1 MTITSESLADFGV
14 RNITAYAT
22 EVNLDRAVP
31 ELYDGLKPVFRRVAW
46 SAHAFNPKETVKSA
60 KIVGHCFAA
69 GTKVL
74 KREGQTTVE
83 TPIEA
88 IKVGHAVLTDA
99 PCRFANDT
107 PFRLVTKTFVIPQQ
121 KLLRVTTTTSTVDC
135 TTDQVFY
142 GADDRE
148 IQASKLL
155 VGDKL
160 KTVYCGELTLATV
173 LSVDALTGL
182 HDVYDIEVEQR
193 HRFYA
198 NGLLSHNCI
207 GSYHPHGDCLDGD
220 TEFYC
225 LDGKVRTIRDIYE
238 SGVDSIDVLSYDS
251 KTGTLVP
258 AVAHS
263 FRIGQRTKKTYQITF
278 SNGTTIEA
286 TANHPFFVRGEGW
299 VKAEDLEVGMPM
311 ASGGIIM
318 DADYRSICFS
328 NASYR
333 PIYSLVVPDKKLSAN
348 QIRHHINHNRHD
360 DRPSNLAI
368 LSRAEHAKHH
378 KESYLKGLQLGRDS
392 LFGSPRSKMRQAVKR
407 KNSALMTAYNKA
419 LPLIKAVKV
428 VTYLLE
434 RNIPVTPENY
444 EAYRA
449 QVMYGATRL
458 GSLQK
463 YGHDLDSVKKIA
475 LNGGYKLDTSAA
487 VGFTKGLS
495 KKRHRVPRSLG
506 VKNRS
511 SLLINCSRVI
521 TRMYAD
527 NAPITWES
535 YEEYRSY
542 YTHEIGGGYGAIN
555 GRSVP
560 TRQTLCRHFQTD
572 SFATIARKIAYL
584 GYGVSIKKIAVITY
598 GRAKPMYDFTVD
610 GLQNAIVLLPRKHDG
625 RRVFIVA
632 HNSAAYGAMQ
642 TMVNSN
648 VPLLDGIGNWGSL
661 LDPPAA
667 MRYTVCRLSKVGL
680 SVMDSDYLAVTSM
693 VPNYD
698 DTTTEPVVLPAKLPF
713 LILNGAEGIGVGIT
727 CSIPTFTV
735 ESVVDVLTRLL
746 SGEKL
751 KVTDLARLLK
761 PKQYYGGRLVNSESN
776 KAQWLQLM
784 KTGQASVEF
793 EAPLEVD
800 EAKKQITV
808 GEWPNGLNPEKF
820 VQKVRA
826 MPETQRCYNSKGS
839 TTFVIECKKAYNM
852 VQFHDFVEKVR
863 KLARAKSNYKF
874 NCTHRVAK
882 TEDGI
887 TTYQTQFL
895 KLSVGQFIVQW
906 LKLRI
911 ELEKRVINYRIAR
924 EQKAIDYSNLLLYA
938 STKLDVIFKA
948 LRSSDAVAYMVR
960 NMDVDE
966 TQAKAILELKV
977 RQLSK
982 LDQAEIKQKLAA
994 QKKRMTELQANLKR
1008 PKNSVKKEMQSLLT
1022 LVKEDAILRD
1032 KKDNQKLIVK

>member
-46 SAHAFNPKETVKSA
+46 SAHSFNPKETVKSA

-74 KREGQTTVE
+74 KREGQTLVE
-83 TPIEA
+83 APIES

-99 PCRFANDT
+99 HCRFANDT
-107 PFRLVTKTFVIPQQ
+107 PYRLVTKTFVIPQQ
-121 KLLRVTTTTSTVDC
+121 KLLRITTTLRTVDC

-155 VGDKL
+155 VGDKV
-160 KTVYCGELTLATV
+160 KAVYHGESILATV
-173 LSVDALTGL
+173 LSVDALDGL

-207 GSYHPHGDCLDGD
+207 GSYHPHGD
-220 TEFYC
+220 
-225 LDGKVRTIRDIYE
+225 
-238 SGVDSIDVLSYDS
+238 
-251 KTGTLVP
+251 
-258 AVAHS
+258 
-263 FRIGQRTKKTYQITF
+263 
-278 SNGTTIEA
+278 
-286 TANHPFFVRGEGW
+286 
-299 VKAEDLEVGMPM
+299 
-311 ASGGIIM
+311 
-318 DADYRSICFS
+318 
-328 NASYR
+328 
-333 PIYSLVVPDKKLSAN
+333 
-348 QIRHHINHNRHD
+348 
-360 DRPSNLAI
+360 
-368 LSRAEHAKHH
+368 
-378 KESYLKGLQLGRDS
+378 
-392 LFGSPRSKMRQAVKR
+392 QA
-407 KNSALMTAYNKA
+407 
-419 LPLIKAVKV
+419 
-428 VTYLLE
+428 
-434 RNIPVTPENY
+434 
-444 EAYRA
+444 
-449 QVMYGATRL
+449 
-458 GSLQK
+458 
-463 YGHDLDSVKKIA
+463 
-475 LNGGYKLDTSAA
+475 
-487 VGFTKGLS
+487 
-495 KKRHRVPRSLG
+495 
-506 VKNRS
+506 
-511 SLLINCSRVI
+511 C
-521 TRMYAD
+521 
-527 NAPITWES
+527 
-535 YEEYRSY
+535 
-542 YTHEIGGGYGAIN
+542 
-555 GRSVP
+555 
-560 TRQTLCRHFQTD
+560 
-572 SFATIARKIAYL
+572 
-584 GYGVSIKKIAVITY
+584 
-598 GRAKPMYDFTVD
+598 
-610 GLQNAIVLLPRKHDG
+610 
-625 RRVFIVA
+625 
-632 HNSAAYGAMQ
+632 YGAMV
-642 TMVNSN
+642 TMVNSS

-667 MRYTVCRLSKVGL
+667 QRYTVCRLSKVGQA
-680 SVMDSDYLAVTSM
+680 VMDSDYLAVTSM

-793 EAPLEVD
+793 ESPLEVD

-994 QKKRMTELQANLKR
+994 QKKRMAELQANLKR

-1032 KKDNQKLIVK
+1032 RKDNQKLIVK

>member
-107 PFRLVTKTFVIPQQ
+107 PFRLVTRTFVIPQQ

-173 LSVDALTGL
+173 LSVDTLDGL

-198 NGLLSHNCI
+198 NRLLSHNCI
-207 GSYHPHGDCLDGD
+207 GSYHPHGD
-220 TEFYC
+220 
-225 LDGKVRTIRDIYE
+225 
-238 SGVDSIDVLSYDS
+238 
-251 KTGTLVP
+251 
-258 AVAHS
+258 
-263 FRIGQRTKKTYQITF
+263 
-278 SNGTTIEA
+278 
-286 TANHPFFVRGEGW
+286 
-299 VKAEDLEVGMPM
+299 
-311 ASGGIIM
+311 
-318 DADYRSICFS
+318 
-328 NASYR
+328 
-333 PIYSLVVPDKKLSAN
+333 
-348 QIRHHINHNRHD
+348 
-360 DRPSNLAI
+360 
-368 LSRAEHAKHH
+368 
-378 KESYLKGLQLGRDS
+378 
-392 LFGSPRSKMRQAVKR
+392 QA
-407 KNSALMTAYNKA
+407 
-419 LPLIKAVKV
+419 
-428 VTYLLE
+428 
-434 RNIPVTPENY
+434 
-444 EAYRA
+444 
-449 QVMYGATRL
+449 
-458 GSLQK
+458 
-463 YGHDLDSVKKIA
+463 
-475 LNGGYKLDTSAA
+475 
-487 VGFTKGLS
+487 
-495 KKRHRVPRSLG
+495 
-506 VKNRS
+506 
-511 SLLINCSRVI
+511 C
-521 TRMYAD
+521 
-527 NAPITWES
+527 
-535 YEEYRSY
+535 
-542 YTHEIGGGYGAIN
+542 
-555 GRSVP
+555 
-560 TRQTLCRHFQTD
+560 
-572 SFATIARKIAYL
+572 
-584 GYGVSIKKIAVITY
+584 
-598 GRAKPMYDFTVD
+598 
-610 GLQNAIVLLPRKHDG
+610 
-625 RRVFIVA
+625 
-632 HNSAAYGAMQ
+632 YGAMV
-642 TMVNSN
+642 TMVNSS

-667 MRYTVCRLSKVGL
+667 QRYTVCRLSKVGQA
-680 SVMDSDYLAVTSM
+680 VMDSDYLAVTSM

-751 KVTDLARLLK
+751 KTSDLARLLK

-938 STKLDVIFKA
+938 STKLDAIFKA

-966 TQAKAILELKV
+966 TQAKTILELKV

-994 QKKRMTELQANLKR
+994 QKKRMAELQANLKR

>member
-74 KREGQTTVE
+74 KREGQTLVE
-83 TPIEA
+83 APIES

-107 PFRLVTKTFVIPQQ
+107 PYRLVTKTFVIPQQ

-155 VGDKL
+155 VGDKV
-160 KTVYCGELTLATV
+160 KAVYHGESILVTV
-173 LSVDALTGL
+173 LSVDALDGL

-207 GSYHPHGDCLDGD
+207 GSYHPHGD
-220 TEFYC
+220 
-225 LDGKVRTIRDIYE
+225 
-238 SGVDSIDVLSYDS
+238 
-251 KTGTLVP
+251 
-258 AVAHS
+258 
-263 FRIGQRTKKTYQITF
+263 
-278 SNGTTIEA
+278 
-286 TANHPFFVRGEGW
+286 
-299 VKAEDLEVGMPM
+299 
-311 ASGGIIM
+311 
-318 DADYRSICFS
+318 
-328 NASYR
+328 
-333 PIYSLVVPDKKLSAN
+333 
-348 QIRHHINHNRHD
+348 
-360 DRPSNLAI
+360 
-368 LSRAEHAKHH
+368 
-378 KESYLKGLQLGRDS
+378 
-392 LFGSPRSKMRQAVKR
+392 QA
-407 KNSALMTAYNKA
+407 
-419 LPLIKAVKV
+419 
-428 VTYLLE
+428 
-434 RNIPVTPENY
+434 
-444 EAYRA
+444 
-449 QVMYGATRL
+449 
-458 GSLQK
+458 
-463 YGHDLDSVKKIA
+463 
-475 LNGGYKLDTSAA
+475 
-487 VGFTKGLS
+487 
-495 KKRHRVPRSLG
+495 
-506 VKNRS
+506 
-511 SLLINCSRVI
+511 C
-521 TRMYAD
+521 
-527 NAPITWES
+527 
-535 YEEYRSY
+535 
-542 YTHEIGGGYGAIN
+542 
-555 GRSVP
+555 
-560 TRQTLCRHFQTD
+560 
-572 SFATIARKIAYL
+572 
-584 GYGVSIKKIAVITY
+584 
-598 GRAKPMYDFTVD
+598 
-610 GLQNAIVLLPRKHDG
+610 
-625 RRVFIVA
+625 
-632 HNSAAYGAMQ
+632 YGAMV
-642 TMVNSN
+642 TMVNSS

-667 MRYTVCRLSKVGL
+667 QRYTVCRLSKVGQA
-680 SVMDSDYLAVTSM
+680 VMDSDYLAVTSM

-751 KVTDLARLLK
+751 KVTDLAKLLK
-761 PKQYYGGRLVNSESN
+761 PKQYYGGRLVNSEAN

-887 TTYQTQFL
+887 TMYQTQFL

-994 QKKRMTELQANLKR
+994 QKKRMAELQANLKR
-1008 PKNSVKKEMQSLLT
+1008 PKTSVKKEMQSLLT

>member
-74 KREGQTTVE
+74 KREGQALVE
-83 TPIEA
+83 APIES

-99 PCRFANDT
+99 PCCFANDT
-107 PFRLVTKTFVIPQQ
+107 PYRLVTKTFVIPQQ
-121 KLLRVTTTTSTVDC
+121 KLLRITTTLSTVDC

-148 IQASKLL
+148 IQVSNLL
-155 VGDKL
+155 VGDKV
-160 KTVYCGELTLATV
+160 KAIYRGESILATV
-173 LSVDALTGL
+173 LSVDALDGL

-207 GSYHPHGDCLDGD
+207 GSYHPHGD
-220 TEFYC
+220 
-225 LDGKVRTIRDIYE
+225 
-238 SGVDSIDVLSYDS
+238 
-251 KTGTLVP
+251 
-258 AVAHS
+258 
-263 FRIGQRTKKTYQITF
+263 
-278 SNGTTIEA
+278 
-286 TANHPFFVRGEGW
+286 
-299 VKAEDLEVGMPM
+299 
-311 ASGGIIM
+311 
-318 DADYRSICFS
+318 
-328 NASYR
+328 
-333 PIYSLVVPDKKLSAN
+333 
-348 QIRHHINHNRHD
+348 
-360 DRPSNLAI
+360 
-368 LSRAEHAKHH
+368 
-378 KESYLKGLQLGRDS
+378 
-392 LFGSPRSKMRQAVKR
+392 QA
-407 KNSALMTAYNKA
+407 
-419 LPLIKAVKV
+419 
-428 VTYLLE
+428 
-434 RNIPVTPENY
+434 
-444 EAYRA
+444 
-449 QVMYGATRL
+449 
-458 GSLQK
+458 
-463 YGHDLDSVKKIA
+463 
-475 LNGGYKLDTSAA
+475 
-487 VGFTKGLS
+487 
-495 KKRHRVPRSLG
+495 
-506 VKNRS
+506 
-511 SLLINCSRVI
+511 C
-521 TRMYAD
+521 
-527 NAPITWES
+527 
-535 YEEYRSY
+535 
-542 YTHEIGGGYGAIN
+542 
-555 GRSVP
+555 
-560 TRQTLCRHFQTD
+560 
-572 SFATIARKIAYL
+572 
-584 GYGVSIKKIAVITY
+584 
-598 GRAKPMYDFTVD
+598 
-610 GLQNAIVLLPRKHDG
+610 
-625 RRVFIVA
+625 
-632 HNSAAYGAMQ
+632 YGAMV
-642 TMVNSN
+642 TMVNSS

-667 MRYTVCRLSKVGL
+667 QRYTVCRLSKVGQA
-680 SVMDSDYLAVTSM
+680 VMDSDYLAVTSM

-820 VQKVRA
+820 VQKVRD

-948 LRSSDAVAYMVR
+948 LRSSDAIAYMVR

-994 QKKRMTELQANLKR
+994 QKKRMAELQANLKR

>member
-46 SAHAFNPKETVKSA
+46 SAHSFNPKESVKSA

-74 KREGQTTVE
+74 KREGQTLVE
-83 TPIEA
+83 APIES

-107 PFRLVTKTFVIPQQ
+107 PYRLVTKTFVIPQQ
-121 KLLRVTTTTSTVDC
+121 KLLRITTTLSTVDC

-148 IQASKLL
+148 IQASNLL
-155 VGDKL
+155 VGDRVKA
-160 KTVYCGELTLATV
+160 VYRGELILVTV
-173 LSVDALTGL
+173 LSVDALDGL

-207 GSYHPHGDCLDGD
+207 GSYSPH
-220 TEFYC
+220 
-225 LDGKVRTIRDIYE
+225 
-238 SGVDSIDVLSYDS
+238 SDV
-251 KTGTLVP
+251 GT
-258 AVAHS
+258 
-263 FRIGQRTKKTYQITF
+263 
-278 SNGTTIEA
+278 
-286 TANHPFFVRGEGW
+286 
-299 VKAEDLEVGMPM
+299 
-311 ASGGIIM
+311 
-318 DADYRSICFS
+318 
-328 NASYR
+328 
-333 PIYSLVVPDKKLSAN
+333 
-348 QIRHHINHNRHD
+348 
-360 DRPSNLAI
+360 
-368 LSRAEHAKHH
+368 
-378 KESYLKGLQLGRDS
+378 
-392 LFGSPRSKMRQAVKR
+392 
-407 KNSALMTAYNKA
+407 
-419 LPLIKAVKV
+419 
-428 VTYLLE
+428 
-434 RNIPVTPENY
+434 
-444 EAYRA
+444 
-449 QVMYGATRL
+449 
-458 GSLQK
+458 
-463 YGHDLDSVKKIA
+463 
-475 LNGGYKLDTSAA
+475 
-487 VGFTKGLS
+487 
-495 KKRHRVPRSLG
+495 
-506 VKNRS
+506 
-511 SLLINCSRVI
+511 
-521 TRMYAD
+521 
-527 NAPITWES
+527 
-535 YEEYRSY
+535 
-542 YTHEIGGGYGAIN
+542 
-555 GRSVP
+555 
-560 TRQTLCRHFQTD
+560 
-572 SFATIARKIAYL
+572 
-584 GYGVSIKKIAVITY
+584 
-598 GRAKPMYDFTVD
+598 
-610 GLQNAIVLLPRKHDG
+610 
-625 RRVFIVA
+625 
-632 HNSAAYGAMQ
+632 YGAMV

-648 VPLLDGIGNWGSL
+648 VPLIEGIGNWGSL

-667 MRYTVCRLSKVGL
+667 MRYSNAKLSKVGL
-680 SVMDSDYLAVTSM
+680 SVMDPDYLAVTSM

-698 DTTTEPVVLPAKLPF
+698 DTTTEPVILPAKLPF

-761 PKQYYGGRLVNSESN
+761 PKQYYGGRLVNNESN

-994 QKKRMTELQANLKR
+994 QKKRMAELQANLKR

>member
-74 KREGQTTVE
+74 KREGQALVE
-83 TPIEA
+83 VPIES

-107 PFRLVTKTFVIPQQ
+107 PYRLVTKTFVIPQQ
-121 KLLRVTTTTSTVDC
+121 KLLRITTTLRTVDC

-155 VGDKL
+155 VGDKV
-160 KTVYCGELTLATV
+160 KAVYHGESILATV
-173 LSVDALTGL
+173 LSVDALDGL

-207 GSYHPHGDCLDGD
+207 GSYHPHGD
-220 TEFYC
+220 
-225 LDGKVRTIRDIYE
+225 
-238 SGVDSIDVLSYDS
+238 
-251 KTGTLVP
+251 
-258 AVAHS
+258 
-263 FRIGQRTKKTYQITF
+263 
-278 SNGTTIEA
+278 
-286 TANHPFFVRGEGW
+286 
-299 VKAEDLEVGMPM
+299 
-311 ASGGIIM
+311 
-318 DADYRSICFS
+318 
-328 NASYR
+328 
-333 PIYSLVVPDKKLSAN
+333 
-348 QIRHHINHNRHD
+348 
-360 DRPSNLAI
+360 
-368 LSRAEHAKHH
+368 
-378 KESYLKGLQLGRDS
+378 
-392 LFGSPRSKMRQAVKR
+392 QA
-407 KNSALMTAYNKA
+407 
-419 LPLIKAVKV
+419 
-428 VTYLLE
+428 
-434 RNIPVTPENY
+434 
-444 EAYRA
+444 
-449 QVMYGATRL
+449 
-458 GSLQK
+458 
-463 YGHDLDSVKKIA
+463 
-475 LNGGYKLDTSAA
+475 
-487 VGFTKGLS
+487 
-495 KKRHRVPRSLG
+495 
-506 VKNRS
+506 
-511 SLLINCSRVI
+511 C
-521 TRMYAD
+521 
-527 NAPITWES
+527 
-535 YEEYRSY
+535 
-542 YTHEIGGGYGAIN
+542 
-555 GRSVP
+555 
-560 TRQTLCRHFQTD
+560 
-572 SFATIARKIAYL
+572 
-584 GYGVSIKKIAVITY
+584 
-598 GRAKPMYDFTVD
+598 
-610 GLQNAIVLLPRKHDG
+610 
-625 RRVFIVA
+625 
-632 HNSAAYGAMQ
+632 YGAMV
-642 TMVNSN
+642 TMVNSS

-667 MRYTVCRLSKVGL
+667 QRYTVCRLSKVGQA
-680 SVMDSDYLAVTSM
+680 VMDSDYLAVTSM

-793 EAPLEVD
+793 ESPLEVD

-994 QKKRMTELQANLKR
+994 QKKRMAELQANLKR

-1032 KKDNQKLIVK
+1032 RKDNQKLIVK

>member
-31 ELYDGLKPVFRRVAW
+31 ELYDGLKPVLRRVAW
-46 SAHAFNPKETVKSA
+46 SAHPFNPKDTIKSA
-60 KIVGHCFAA
+60 
-69 GTKVL
+69 
-74 KREGQTTVE
+74 
-83 TPIEA
+83 
-88 IKVGHAVLTDA
+88 
-99 PCRFANDT
+99 
-107 PFRLVTKTFVIPQQ
+107 RLVGVAMGK
-121 KLLRVTTTTSTVDC
+121 
-135 TTDQVFY
+135 
-142 GADDRE
+142 
-148 IQASKLL
+148 
-155 VGDKL
+155 
-160 KTVYCGELTLATV
+160 
-173 LSVDALTGL
+173 
-182 HDVYDIEVEQR
+182 
-193 HRFYA
+193 
-198 NGLLSHNCI
+198 
-207 GSYHPHGDCLDGD
+207 YHPHGD
-220 TEFYC
+220 
-225 LDGKVRTIRDIYE
+225 
-238 SGVDSIDVLSYDS
+238 
-251 KTGTLVP
+251 
-258 AVAHS
+258 
-263 FRIGQRTKKTYQITF
+263 Q
-278 SNGTTIEA
+278 
-286 TANHPFFVRGEGW
+286 
-299 VKAEDLEVGMPM
+299 
-311 ASGGIIM
+311 
-318 DADYRSICFS
+318 
-328 NASYR
+328 
-333 PIYSLVVPDKKLSAN
+333 
-348 QIRHHINHNRHD
+348 
-360 DRPSNLAI
+360 AI
-368 LSRAEHAKHH
+368 
-378 KESYLKGLQLGRDS
+378 
-392 LFGSPRSKMRQAVKR
+392 
-407 KNSALMTAYNKA
+407 
-419 LPLIKAVKV
+419 
-428 VTYLLE
+428 
-434 RNIPVTPENY
+434 
-444 EAYRA
+444 
-449 QVMYGATRL
+449 
-458 GSLQK
+458 
-463 YGHDLDSVKKIA
+463 
-475 LNGGYKLDTSAA
+475 
-487 VGFTKGLS
+487 
-495 KKRHRVPRSLG
+495 
-506 VKNRS
+506 
-511 SLLINCSRVI
+511 
-521 TRMYAD
+521 
-527 NAPITWES
+527 
-535 YEEYRSY
+535 
-542 YTHEIGGGYGAIN
+542 
-555 GRSVP
+555 
-560 TRQTLCRHFQTD
+560 
-572 SFATIARKIAYL
+572 
-584 GYGVSIKKIAVITY
+584 
-598 GRAKPMYDFTVD
+598 
-610 GLQNAIVLLPRKHDG
+610 
-625 RRVFIVA
+625 
-632 HNSAAYGAMQ
+632 YGAMQ

-648 VPLLDGIGNWGSL
+648 VPLLEGVGNWGSL

-667 MRYTVCRLSKVGL
+667 MRYTVCRLSKAGL
-680 SVMDSDYLAVTSM
+680 STMDSDYLAVTSM

-698 DTTTEPVVLPAKLPF
+698 DTDKEPVVLPAKLPF

-751 KVTDLARLLK
+751 KITDLARLLK

-839 TTFVIECKKAYNM
+839 TTFVIECKKAYNR

-994 QKKRMTELQANLKR
+994 QKKRMAELQANLKR

>member
-74 KREGQTTVE
+74 KREGQTLVE
-83 TPIEA
+83 APIES

-99 PCRFANDT
+99 HCRFANDT
-107 PFRLVTKTFVIPQQ
+107 PYRLVTKTFVIPQQ
-121 KLLRVTTTTSTVDC
+121 KLLRITTTLRTVDC

-155 VGDKL
+155 VGDKV
-160 KTVYCGELTLATV
+160 KAVYHGESILATV
-173 LSVDALTGL
+173 LSVDALDGL

-207 GSYHPHGDCLDGD
+207 GSYHPHGD
-220 TEFYC
+220 
-225 LDGKVRTIRDIYE
+225 
-238 SGVDSIDVLSYDS
+238 
-251 KTGTLVP
+251 
-258 AVAHS
+258 
-263 FRIGQRTKKTYQITF
+263 
-278 SNGTTIEA
+278 
-286 TANHPFFVRGEGW
+286 
-299 VKAEDLEVGMPM
+299 
-311 ASGGIIM
+311 
-318 DADYRSICFS
+318 
-328 NASYR
+328 
-333 PIYSLVVPDKKLSAN
+333 
-348 QIRHHINHNRHD
+348 
-360 DRPSNLAI
+360 
-368 LSRAEHAKHH
+368 
-378 KESYLKGLQLGRDS
+378 
-392 LFGSPRSKMRQAVKR
+392 QA
-407 KNSALMTAYNKA
+407 
-419 LPLIKAVKV
+419 
-428 VTYLLE
+428 
-434 RNIPVTPENY
+434 
-444 EAYRA
+444 
-449 QVMYGATRL
+449 
-458 GSLQK
+458 
-463 YGHDLDSVKKIA
+463 
-475 LNGGYKLDTSAA
+475 
-487 VGFTKGLS
+487 
-495 KKRHRVPRSLG
+495 
-506 VKNRS
+506 
-511 SLLINCSRVI
+511 C
-521 TRMYAD
+521 
-527 NAPITWES
+527 
-535 YEEYRSY
+535 
-542 YTHEIGGGYGAIN
+542 
-555 GRSVP
+555 
-560 TRQTLCRHFQTD
+560 
-572 SFATIARKIAYL
+572 
-584 GYGVSIKKIAVITY
+584 
-598 GRAKPMYDFTVD
+598 
-610 GLQNAIVLLPRKHDG
+610 
-625 RRVFIVA
+625 
-632 HNSAAYGAMQ
+632 YGAMV
-642 TMVNSN
+642 TMVNSS

-667 MRYTVCRLSKVGL
+667 QRYTVCRLSKVGQA
-680 SVMDSDYLAVTSM
+680 VMDSDYLAVTSM

-751 KVTDLARLLK
+751 KVTDLAKLLK

-948 LRSSDAVAYMVR
+948 LRSSDAVAYMIR

-994 QKKRMTELQANLKR
+994 QKKRMAELQANLKR

-1032 KKDNQKLIVK
+1032 RKDNQKLIVK

>member
-74 KREGQTTVE
+74 KREGQTLIE
-83 TPIEA
+83 APIES

-107 PFRLVTKTFVIPQQ
+107 PYRLVTKTFVIPQQ
-121 KLLRVTTTTSTVDC
+121 KLLRVTTTLSTVDC

-142 GADDRE
+142 GVDDRE
-148 IQASKLL
+148 IQASNLL
-155 VGDKL
+155 VGDKV
-160 KTVYCGELTLATV
+160 KAVYRGESILATV
-173 LSVDALTGL
+173 LSVDALDGL

-207 GSYHPHGDCLDGD
+207 GSYHPHGD
-220 TEFYC
+220 
-225 LDGKVRTIRDIYE
+225 
-238 SGVDSIDVLSYDS
+238 
-251 KTGTLVP
+251 
-258 AVAHS
+258 
-263 FRIGQRTKKTYQITF
+263 
-278 SNGTTIEA
+278 
-286 TANHPFFVRGEGW
+286 
-299 VKAEDLEVGMPM
+299 
-311 ASGGIIM
+311 
-318 DADYRSICFS
+318 
-328 NASYR
+328 
-333 PIYSLVVPDKKLSAN
+333 
-348 QIRHHINHNRHD
+348 
-360 DRPSNLAI
+360 
-368 LSRAEHAKHH
+368 
-378 KESYLKGLQLGRDS
+378 
-392 LFGSPRSKMRQAVKR
+392 QA
-407 KNSALMTAYNKA
+407 
-419 LPLIKAVKV
+419 
-428 VTYLLE
+428 
-434 RNIPVTPENY
+434 
-444 EAYRA
+444 
-449 QVMYGATRL
+449 
-458 GSLQK
+458 
-463 YGHDLDSVKKIA
+463 
-475 LNGGYKLDTSAA
+475 
-487 VGFTKGLS
+487 
-495 KKRHRVPRSLG
+495 
-506 VKNRS
+506 
-511 SLLINCSRVI
+511 C
-521 TRMYAD
+521 
-527 NAPITWES
+527 
-535 YEEYRSY
+535 
-542 YTHEIGGGYGAIN
+542 
-555 GRSVP
+555 
-560 TRQTLCRHFQTD
+560 
-572 SFATIARKIAYL
+572 
-584 GYGVSIKKIAVITY
+584 
-598 GRAKPMYDFTVD
+598 
-610 GLQNAIVLLPRKHDG
+610 
-625 RRVFIVA
+625 
-632 HNSAAYGAMQ
+632 YGAMV
-642 TMVNSN
+642 TMVNSS

-667 MRYTVCRLSKVGL
+667 QRYTVCRLSKVGQA
-680 SVMDSDYLAVTSM
+680 VMDSDYLAVTSM

-776 KAQWLQLM
+776 KAQWIQLM

-982 LDQAEIKQKLAA
+982 LDQAEIKQKLSA
-994 QKKRMTELQANLKR
+994 QKKRMAELQANLKR

>member
-46 SAHAFNPKETVKSA
+46 SAHAFNPKEAVKSA

-74 KREGQTTVE
+74 KREGQALVE
-83 TPIEA
+83 VPIES

-107 PFRLVTKTFVIPQQ
+107 PYRLVTKTFVIPQQ
-121 KLLRVTTTTSTVDC
+121 KLLRITTTLSTVDC

-155 VGDKL
+155 VGDKV
-160 KTVYCGELTLATV
+160 KAVYHGESILATV
-173 LSVDALTGL
+173 LSVDALDGL

-207 GSYHPHGDCLDGD
+207 GSYHPHGD
-220 TEFYC
+220 
-225 LDGKVRTIRDIYE
+225 
-238 SGVDSIDVLSYDS
+238 
-251 KTGTLVP
+251 
-258 AVAHS
+258 
-263 FRIGQRTKKTYQITF
+263 
-278 SNGTTIEA
+278 
-286 TANHPFFVRGEGW
+286 
-299 VKAEDLEVGMPM
+299 
-311 ASGGIIM
+311 
-318 DADYRSICFS
+318 
-328 NASYR
+328 
-333 PIYSLVVPDKKLSAN
+333 
-348 QIRHHINHNRHD
+348 
-360 DRPSNLAI
+360 
-368 LSRAEHAKHH
+368 
-378 KESYLKGLQLGRDS
+378 
-392 LFGSPRSKMRQAVKR
+392 QA
-407 KNSALMTAYNKA
+407 
-419 LPLIKAVKV
+419 
-428 VTYLLE
+428 
-434 RNIPVTPENY
+434 
-444 EAYRA
+444 
-449 QVMYGATRL
+449 
-458 GSLQK
+458 
-463 YGHDLDSVKKIA
+463 
-475 LNGGYKLDTSAA
+475 
-487 VGFTKGLS
+487 
-495 KKRHRVPRSLG
+495 
-506 VKNRS
+506 
-511 SLLINCSRVI
+511 C
-521 TRMYAD
+521 
-527 NAPITWES
+527 
-535 YEEYRSY
+535 
-542 YTHEIGGGYGAIN
+542 
-555 GRSVP
+555 
-560 TRQTLCRHFQTD
+560 
-572 SFATIARKIAYL
+572 
-584 GYGVSIKKIAVITY
+584 
-598 GRAKPMYDFTVD
+598 
-610 GLQNAIVLLPRKHDG
+610 
-625 RRVFIVA
+625 
-632 HNSAAYGAMQ
+632 YGAMV
-642 TMVNSN
+642 TMVNSS

-667 MRYTVCRLSKVGL
+667 QRYTVCRLSKVGQA
-680 SVMDSDYLAVTSM
+680 VMDSDYLAVTSM

-751 KVTDLARLLK
+751 KTSDLARLLK

-948 LRSSDAVAYMVR
+948 LRSSDAVAYMIR

-994 QKKRMTELQANLKR
+994 QKKRMAELQANLKR

-1032 KKDNQKLIVK
+1032 RKDNQKLIVK

>member
-74 KREGQTTVE
+74 KREGQTLVE
-83 TPIEA
+83 APIES

-107 PFRLVTKTFVIPQQ
+107 PYRLVTKTFVIPQQ
-121 KLLRVTTTTSTVDC
+121 KLLRITTTLSTVDC

-155 VGDKL
+155 VGDKV
-160 KTVYCGELTLATV
+160 KAVYHGESILATV
-173 LSVDALTGL
+173 LSVDALDGL

-207 GSYHPHGDCLDGD
+207 GSYHPHGD
-220 TEFYC
+220 
-225 LDGKVRTIRDIYE
+225 
-238 SGVDSIDVLSYDS
+238 
-251 KTGTLVP
+251 
-258 AVAHS
+258 
-263 FRIGQRTKKTYQITF
+263 
-278 SNGTTIEA
+278 
-286 TANHPFFVRGEGW
+286 
-299 VKAEDLEVGMPM
+299 
-311 ASGGIIM
+311 
-318 DADYRSICFS
+318 
-328 NASYR
+328 
-333 PIYSLVVPDKKLSAN
+333 
-348 QIRHHINHNRHD
+348 
-360 DRPSNLAI
+360 
-368 LSRAEHAKHH
+368 
-378 KESYLKGLQLGRDS
+378 
-392 LFGSPRSKMRQAVKR
+392 QA
-407 KNSALMTAYNKA
+407 
-419 LPLIKAVKV
+419 
-428 VTYLLE
+428 
-434 RNIPVTPENY
+434 
-444 EAYRA
+444 
-449 QVMYGATRL
+449 
-458 GSLQK
+458 
-463 YGHDLDSVKKIA
+463 
-475 LNGGYKLDTSAA
+475 
-487 VGFTKGLS
+487 
-495 KKRHRVPRSLG
+495 
-506 VKNRS
+506 
-511 SLLINCSRVI
+511 C
-521 TRMYAD
+521 
-527 NAPITWES
+527 
-535 YEEYRSY
+535 
-542 YTHEIGGGYGAIN
+542 
-555 GRSVP
+555 
-560 TRQTLCRHFQTD
+560 
-572 SFATIARKIAYL
+572 
-584 GYGVSIKKIAVITY
+584 
-598 GRAKPMYDFTVD
+598 
-610 GLQNAIVLLPRKHDG
+610 
-625 RRVFIVA
+625 
-632 HNSAAYGAMQ
+632 YGAMV
-642 TMVNSN
+642 TMVNSS

-667 MRYTVCRLSKVGL
+667 QRYTVCRLSKVGQA
-680 SVMDSDYLAVTSM
+680 VMDSDYLAVTSM

-994 QKKRMTELQANLKR
+994 QKKRMAELQANLKR

-1032 KKDNQKLIVK
+1032 RKDNQKLIVK

>member
-74 KREGQTTVE
+74 KREGQALVE
-83 TPIEA
+83 VPIES

-107 PFRLVTKTFVIPQQ
+107 PYRLVTKTFVIPQQ
-121 KLLRVTTTTSTVDC
+121 KLLRITTTLSTVDC

-155 VGDKL
+155 VGDKV
-160 KTVYCGELTLATV
+160 KAVYHGESILATV
-173 LSVDALTGL
+173 LSVDALDGL

-207 GSYHPHGDCLDGD
+207 GSYHPHGD
-220 TEFYC
+220 
-225 LDGKVRTIRDIYE
+225 
-238 SGVDSIDVLSYDS
+238 
-251 KTGTLVP
+251 
-258 AVAHS
+258 
-263 FRIGQRTKKTYQITF
+263 
-278 SNGTTIEA
+278 
-286 TANHPFFVRGEGW
+286 
-299 VKAEDLEVGMPM
+299 
-311 ASGGIIM
+311 
-318 DADYRSICFS
+318 
-328 NASYR
+328 
-333 PIYSLVVPDKKLSAN
+333 
-348 QIRHHINHNRHD
+348 
-360 DRPSNLAI
+360 
-368 LSRAEHAKHH
+368 
-378 KESYLKGLQLGRDS
+378 
-392 LFGSPRSKMRQAVKR
+392 QA
-407 KNSALMTAYNKA
+407 
-419 LPLIKAVKV
+419 
-428 VTYLLE
+428 
-434 RNIPVTPENY
+434 
-444 EAYRA
+444 
-449 QVMYGATRL
+449 
-458 GSLQK
+458 
-463 YGHDLDSVKKIA
+463 
-475 LNGGYKLDTSAA
+475 
-487 VGFTKGLS
+487 
-495 KKRHRVPRSLG
+495 
-506 VKNRS
+506 
-511 SLLINCSRVI
+511 C
-521 TRMYAD
+521 
-527 NAPITWES
+527 
-535 YEEYRSY
+535 
-542 YTHEIGGGYGAIN
+542 
-555 GRSVP
+555 
-560 TRQTLCRHFQTD
+560 
-572 SFATIARKIAYL
+572 
-584 GYGVSIKKIAVITY
+584 
-598 GRAKPMYDFTVD
+598 
-610 GLQNAIVLLPRKHDG
+610 
-625 RRVFIVA
+625 
-632 HNSAAYGAMQ
+632 YGAMV
-642 TMVNSN
+642 TMVNSS

-667 MRYTVCRLSKVGL
+667 QRYTVCRLSKVGQA
-680 SVMDSDYLAVTSM
+680 VMDSDYLAVTSM

-751 KVTDLARLLK
+751 KTSDLARLLK

-948 LRSSDAVAYMVR
+948 LRSSDAVAYMIR

-994 QKKRMTELQANLKR
+994 QKKRMAELQANLKR

-1032 KKDNQKLIVK
+1032 RKDNQKLIVK

>member
-46 SAHAFNPKETVKSA
+46 SAHAFNPKESVKSA
-60 KIVGHCFAA
+60 KIVGHC
-69 GTKVL
+69 
-74 KREGQTTVE
+74 
-83 TPIEA
+83 
-88 IKVGHAVLTDA
+88 
-99 PCRFANDT
+99 
-107 PFRLVTKTFVIPQQ
+107 
-121 KLLRVTTTTSTVDC
+121 
-135 TTDQVFY
+135 
-142 GADDRE
+142 
-148 IQASKLL
+148 
-155 VGDKL
+155 
-160 KTVYCGELTLATV
+160 
-173 LSVDALTGL
+173 
-182 HDVYDIEVEQR
+182 
-193 HRFYA
+193 
-198 NGLLSHNCI
+198 I
-207 GSYHPHGDCLDGD
+207 GSYSPH
-220 TEFYC
+220 
-225 LDGKVRTIRDIYE
+225 
-238 SGVDSIDVLSYDS
+238 SDV
-251 KTGTLVP
+251 GT
-258 AVAHS
+258 
-263 FRIGQRTKKTYQITF
+263 
-278 SNGTTIEA
+278 
-286 TANHPFFVRGEGW
+286 
-299 VKAEDLEVGMPM
+299 
-311 ASGGIIM
+311 
-318 DADYRSICFS
+318 
-328 NASYR
+328 
-333 PIYSLVVPDKKLSAN
+333 
-348 QIRHHINHNRHD
+348 
-360 DRPSNLAI
+360 
-368 LSRAEHAKHH
+368 
-378 KESYLKGLQLGRDS
+378 
-392 LFGSPRSKMRQAVKR
+392 
-407 KNSALMTAYNKA
+407 
-419 LPLIKAVKV
+419 
-428 VTYLLE
+428 
-434 RNIPVTPENY
+434 
-444 EAYRA
+444 
-449 QVMYGATRL
+449 
-458 GSLQK
+458 
-463 YGHDLDSVKKIA
+463 
-475 LNGGYKLDTSAA
+475 
-487 VGFTKGLS
+487 
-495 KKRHRVPRSLG
+495 
-506 VKNRS
+506 
-511 SLLINCSRVI
+511 
-521 TRMYAD
+521 
-527 NAPITWES
+527 
-535 YEEYRSY
+535 
-542 YTHEIGGGYGAIN
+542 
-555 GRSVP
+555 
-560 TRQTLCRHFQTD
+560 
-572 SFATIARKIAYL
+572 
-584 GYGVSIKKIAVITY
+584 
-598 GRAKPMYDFTVD
+598 
-610 GLQNAIVLLPRKHDG
+610 
-625 RRVFIVA
+625 
-632 HNSAAYGAMQ
+632 YGAMV

-648 VPLLDGIGNWGSL
+648 IPMIEGIGNWGSL

-667 MRYTVCRLSKVGL
+667 MRYCFVGDTRVNTEYGLLSFNELARLSKIGELDSVPFSIRVDTKNDVQKTSHFVNSGFQDVVRVVTDFGYSTVCTPNEPFYVMTKDGYKWVRADRLKRGDYLCLKRGTQLKVKGVHNYPLEYARCLGYLVGDGYINRGQRYIGFNQVDKQVFDDFVRCAYVFLSDYSDKFVTRLRQPNSYGVYPYYEFVCNCVEARQYCASFGLFEGNSYDRVVPKAVFQGSREFMAAFLQGLFESDGSVSVPQGKDWSSHVSLCSVSKALLEDVCLILRSQFGIFSKIRLDDSHDDHSTFVLAIAGADNIYRFKKYIGFVSDKKRNATVVSRDALLGYSIAGTTNDCIPFSKDLKLSDYPRTRRPNFRRKVRAGVLTSKAAQAIYERDYYYCRVERVEDAGEAQVWDLTVPTTHSFVADGFVVHNTNAKLSKVGL
-680 SVMDSDYLAVTSM
+680 SVMDPDYLAVTPM

-751 KVTDLARLLK
+751 KVTDLAKLLK

-994 QKKRMTELQANLKR
+994 QKKRMAELQANLKR

>member
-74 KREGQTTVE
+74 KREGQITVE

-99 PCRFANDT
+99 PCRFANDM

-207 GSYHPHGDCLDGD
+207 GSYHPHGD
-220 TEFYC
+220 
-225 LDGKVRTIRDIYE
+225 
-238 SGVDSIDVLSYDS
+238 
-251 KTGTLVP
+251 
-258 AVAHS
+258 
-263 FRIGQRTKKTYQITF
+263 
-278 SNGTTIEA
+278 
-286 TANHPFFVRGEGW
+286 
-299 VKAEDLEVGMPM
+299 
-311 ASGGIIM
+311 
-318 DADYRSICFS
+318 
-328 NASYR
+328 
-333 PIYSLVVPDKKLSAN
+333 
-348 QIRHHINHNRHD
+348 
-360 DRPSNLAI
+360 
-368 LSRAEHAKHH
+368 
-378 KESYLKGLQLGRDS
+378 
-392 LFGSPRSKMRQAVKR
+392 QA
-407 KNSALMTAYNKA
+407 
-419 LPLIKAVKV
+419 
-428 VTYLLE
+428 
-434 RNIPVTPENY
+434 
-444 EAYRA
+444 
-449 QVMYGATRL
+449 
-458 GSLQK
+458 
-463 YGHDLDSVKKIA
+463 
-475 LNGGYKLDTSAA
+475 
-487 VGFTKGLS
+487 
-495 KKRHRVPRSLG
+495 
-506 VKNRS
+506 
-511 SLLINCSRVI
+511 C
-521 TRMYAD
+521 
-527 NAPITWES
+527 
-535 YEEYRSY
+535 
-542 YTHEIGGGYGAIN
+542 
-555 GRSVP
+555 
-560 TRQTLCRHFQTD
+560 
-572 SFATIARKIAYL
+572 
-584 GYGVSIKKIAVITY
+584 
-598 GRAKPMYDFTVD
+598 
-610 GLQNAIVLLPRKHDG
+610 
-625 RRVFIVA
+625 
-632 HNSAAYGAMQ
+632 YGAMV
-642 TMVNSN
+642 TMVNSS

-667 MRYTVCRLSKVGL
+667 QRYTVCRLSKVGQA
-680 SVMDSDYLAVTSM
+680 VMDSDYLAVTSM

-751 KVTDLARLLK
+751 KVTDLAKLLK

-966 TQAKAILELKV
+966 TQAKAVLELKV

-982 LDQAEIKQKLAA
+982 LDQAEIKQKLAT
-994 QKKRMTELQANLKR
+994 QKKRMAELQANLKR

>member
-74 KREGQTTVE
+74 KREGQTLVE
-83 TPIEA
+83 APIES

-107 PFRLVTKTFVIPQQ
+107 PYRLVTKTFVIPQQ
-121 KLLRVTTTTSTVDC
+121 KLLRITTTLSTVDC

-155 VGDKL
+155 VGDKV
-160 KTVYCGELTLATV
+160 KAVYHGESILVTV
-173 LSVDALTGL
+173 LSVDALDGL

-207 GSYHPHGDCLDGD
+207 GSYHPHGD
-220 TEFYC
+220 
-225 LDGKVRTIRDIYE
+225 
-238 SGVDSIDVLSYDS
+238 
-251 KTGTLVP
+251 
-258 AVAHS
+258 
-263 FRIGQRTKKTYQITF
+263 
-278 SNGTTIEA
+278 
-286 TANHPFFVRGEGW
+286 
-299 VKAEDLEVGMPM
+299 
-311 ASGGIIM
+311 
-318 DADYRSICFS
+318 
-328 NASYR
+328 
-333 PIYSLVVPDKKLSAN
+333 
-348 QIRHHINHNRHD
+348 
-360 DRPSNLAI
+360 
-368 LSRAEHAKHH
+368 
-378 KESYLKGLQLGRDS
+378 
-392 LFGSPRSKMRQAVKR
+392 QA
-407 KNSALMTAYNKA
+407 
-419 LPLIKAVKV
+419 
-428 VTYLLE
+428 
-434 RNIPVTPENY
+434 
-444 EAYRA
+444 
-449 QVMYGATRL
+449 
-458 GSLQK
+458 
-463 YGHDLDSVKKIA
+463 
-475 LNGGYKLDTSAA
+475 
-487 VGFTKGLS
+487 
-495 KKRHRVPRSLG
+495 
-506 VKNRS
+506 
-511 SLLINCSRVI
+511 C
-521 TRMYAD
+521 
-527 NAPITWES
+527 
-535 YEEYRSY
+535 
-542 YTHEIGGGYGAIN
+542 
-555 GRSVP
+555 
-560 TRQTLCRHFQTD
+560 
-572 SFATIARKIAYL
+572 
-584 GYGVSIKKIAVITY
+584 
-598 GRAKPMYDFTVD
+598 
-610 GLQNAIVLLPRKHDG
+610 
-625 RRVFIVA
+625 
-632 HNSAAYGAMQ
+632 YGAMV
-642 TMVNSN
+642 TMVNSS

-667 MRYTVCRLSKVGL
+667 QRYTVCRLSKVGQA
-680 SVMDSDYLAVTSM
+680 VMDSDYLAVTSM

-751 KVTDLARLLK
+751 KVTDLAKLLK

-994 QKKRMTELQANLKR
+994 QKKRMAELQANLKR

>member
-74 KREGQTTVE
+74 KREGQTLVE
-83 TPIEA
+83 APIES

-99 PCRFANDT
+99 HCRFANDT
-107 PFRLVTKTFVIPQQ
+107 PYRLVTKTFVIPQQ
-121 KLLRVTTTTSTVDC
+121 KLLRITTTLRTVDC

-155 VGDKL
+155 VGDKV
-160 KTVYCGELTLATV
+160 KAVYHGESILATV
-173 LSVDALTGL
+173 LSVDALDGL

-207 GSYHPHGDCLDGD
+207 GSYHPHGD
-220 TEFYC
+220 
-225 LDGKVRTIRDIYE
+225 
-238 SGVDSIDVLSYDS
+238 
-251 KTGTLVP
+251 
-258 AVAHS
+258 
-263 FRIGQRTKKTYQITF
+263 
-278 SNGTTIEA
+278 
-286 TANHPFFVRGEGW
+286 
-299 VKAEDLEVGMPM
+299 
-311 ASGGIIM
+311 
-318 DADYRSICFS
+318 
-328 NASYR
+328 
-333 PIYSLVVPDKKLSAN
+333 
-348 QIRHHINHNRHD
+348 
-360 DRPSNLAI
+360 
-368 LSRAEHAKHH
+368 
-378 KESYLKGLQLGRDS
+378 
-392 LFGSPRSKMRQAVKR
+392 QA
-407 KNSALMTAYNKA
+407 
-419 LPLIKAVKV
+419 
-428 VTYLLE
+428 
-434 RNIPVTPENY
+434 
-444 EAYRA
+444 
-449 QVMYGATRL
+449 
-458 GSLQK
+458 
-463 YGHDLDSVKKIA
+463 
-475 LNGGYKLDTSAA
+475 
-487 VGFTKGLS
+487 
-495 KKRHRVPRSLG
+495 
-506 VKNRS
+506 
-511 SLLINCSRVI
+511 C
-521 TRMYAD
+521 
-527 NAPITWES
+527 
-535 YEEYRSY
+535 
-542 YTHEIGGGYGAIN
+542 
-555 GRSVP
+555 
-560 TRQTLCRHFQTD
+560 
-572 SFATIARKIAYL
+572 
-584 GYGVSIKKIAVITY
+584 
-598 GRAKPMYDFTVD
+598 
-610 GLQNAIVLLPRKHDG
+610 
-625 RRVFIVA
+625 
-632 HNSAAYGAMQ
+632 YGAMV
-642 TMVNSN
+642 TMVNSS

-667 MRYTVCRLSKVGL
+667 QRYTVCRLSKVGQA
-680 SVMDSDYLAVTSM
+680 VMDSDYLAVTSM

-793 EAPLEVD
+793 ESPLEVD

-911 ELEKRVINYRIAR
+911 ELEKRVINYRIDR

-994 QKKRMTELQANLKR
+994 QKKRMAELQANLKR

-1032 KKDNQKLIVK
+1032 RKDNQKLIVK